1 MKNSNGTGWM
11 RALLTV
17 IITFRRLKQVFTTE
31 ALIIIIVGMMQCGQA
46 AAQTFQDNSNS
57 DARLRVATPLMAHPS
72 HGPVVPPFSRPEAL
86 FTDPFG
92 MTSWLRARGIA
103 LTMDNT
109 NEYTAAIS
117 KPTPGYSNYK
127 QGSSNAGQMNT
138 ALHINWEKIIGLK
151 GFATHALFT
160 SRYGTTANRM
170 MGDWLAHSSEIYGGG
185 GNVVVHLVTAYGE
198 ENLLG
203 GRVSIAGGRLTE
215 MSEFSASSLFCNFQ
229 NNGFCGRPKAAID
242 NQYITSYPAGEWGFR
257 VRGRPSRYI
266 YIQAGVY
273 FAERGIYAN
282 SQHRTGFH
290 FNSSNI
296 VGQLAPVE
304 LGWEPLLGHQ
314 HKLPGHYKI
323 GGQVI
328 SAPNPDNYYDDQGRP
343 YALSGRTARNHQQTW
358 STWFEVDQKVLHHS
372 YSNAEGGLTAMSGV
386 IYNDPRTSLRNYE
399 AYVAFVDRGFIRSR
413 PYDSFGV
420 VMTYVKIA
428 PGVSDT
434 DMLDLS
440 MVPAKTAPN
449 HATGVQ
455 GHETIFETNY
465 QIHVM
470 RGVVF
475 APDFQIYFRPNA
487 QKNLKNVEFVG
498 FKSQIQIL

>member
-1 MKNSNGTGWM
+1 MIAFFAMRKNTCCHGWSFVKTTLIFG
-11 RALLTV
+11 ALVTISSV
-17 IITFRRLKQVFTTE
+17 Q
-31 ALIIIIVGMMQCGQA
+31 AL
-46 AAQTFQDNSNS
+46 AQTFQDNSNS
-57 DARLRVATPLMAHPS
+57 DARLRVATPLMANPS
-72 HGPVVPPFSRPEAL
+72 SKPVVPPFSRPEAL
-86 FTDPFG
+86 FTNPFG
-92 MTSWLRARGIA
+92 MTSWLRSRGVA

-109 NEYTAAIS
+109 NEYTDALSA
-117 KPTPGYSNYK
+117 PTAGHPNYR
-127 QGSSNAGQMNT
+127 QGSSNAGQVNT
-138 ALHINWEKIIGLK
+138 ALHINWDKILGLK
-151 GFATHALFT
+151 GFATHTLFT

-229 NNGFCGRPKAAID
+229 NNSFCGRPKAAID

-257 VRGRPSRYI
+257 VRGRPSRYT

-296 VGQLAPVE
+296 VGQLAPIE
-304 LGWEPLLGHQ
+304 LGWEPVLGSKHE
-314 HKLPGHYKI
+314 LPGHYKI
-323 GGQVI
+323 GGQLI
-328 SAPNPDNYYDDQGRP
+328 SAPNPDNYYDVNGQP

-358 STWFEVDQKVLHHS
+358 STWLEVDQKILHHP
-372 YSNAEGGLTAMSGV
+372 YSNSEGGLTVMGGV

-399 AYVAFVDRGFIRSR
+399 TYVAFVDRGFIRSR
-413 PYDSFGV
+413 PYDAFGM

-434 DMLDLS
+434 DILDLS
-440 MVPAKTAPN
+440 MIPARTAPN

-455 GHETIFETNY
+455 GHATIFETNY

-470 RGVVF
+470 RGVVL
-475 APDFQIYFRPNA
+475 APDFQIYFHPNA
-487 QKNLKNVEFVG
+487 QRNLKNVEFIG
-498 FKSQIQIL
+498 FKSQIQIM

>member
-1 MKNSNGTGWM
+1 
-11 RALLTV
+11 
-17 IITFRRLKQVFTTE
+17 
-31 ALIIIIVGMMQCGQA
+31 
-46 AAQTFQDNSNS
+46 
-57 DARLRVATPLMAHPS
+57 MAHPS

>member
-1 MKNSNGTGWM
+1 MIAFFAMGKGICRYRWSFVKTVLILVATATM
-11 RALLTV
+11 PSAQAL
-17 IITFRRLKQVFTTE
+17 
-31 ALIIIIVGMMQCGQA
+31 
-46 AAQTFQDNSNS
+46 AQTFQDNSNS
-57 DARLRVATPLMAHPS
+57 DARLRVATPLMANPS
-72 HGPVVPPFSRPEAL
+72 NKPVVPPFSRPEAL

-92 MTSWLRARGIA
+92 MTSWLRSRGVA

-109 NEYTAAIS
+109 NEYTDAVSA
-117 KPTPGYSNYK
+117 PTAGHPNYR
-127 QGSSNAGQMNT
+127 QGSSNAGQVNT
-138 ALHINWEKIIGLK
+138 ALHINWDKILGLK
-151 GFATHALFT
+151 GFATHTLFT

-229 NNGFCGRPKAAID
+229 NNSFCGRPKAAID

-257 VRGRPSRYI
+257 VRGRPLRYI

-304 LGWEPLLGHQ
+304 LGWEPVLGRKHQ
-314 HKLPGHYKI
+314 LPGHYKI
-323 GGQVI
+323 GGQLI
-328 SAPNPDNYYDDQGRP
+328 SAPNLDNYYDVDGQP
-343 YALSGRTARNHQQTW
+343 YALTGKSARNHQQTW
-358 STWFEVDQKVLHHS
+358 STWFEVDQKILHHP
-372 YSNAEGGLTAMSGV
+372 YSNSEGGLTVMGGV

-399 AYVAFVDRGFIRSR
+399 TYVAFVDRGFIRSR
-413 PYDSFGV
+413 PYDSFGM

-434 DMLDLS
+434 DALDLS
-440 MVPAKTAPN
+440 MIPAKAAPN
-449 HATGVQ
+449 HATGIQ
-455 GHETIFETNY
+455 GHETIFETDY

-470 RGVVF
+470 RGVVL
-475 APDFQIYFRPNA
+475 APDFQIYFHPNA
-487 QKNLKNVEFVG
+487 QRNLKNVEFIG